1 MSSHLRRKKKEGR
14 RTLFREEPP
23 TYPRRTAPG
32 GRTAQRRV
40 SINCA
45 DFLFLLGGSMCGAN
59 AALMYRGRYS
69 GVACAGI
76 CQLKNGTRTSGG
88 QASLPIPRAFR
99 KPDTRKETP
108 ICDISKAPAGRTV
121 KARSVGTLIE
131 TDRTVRVSTTGA
143 LARGKA
149 LGSCQQ
155 KPVCQSVTWT
165 KGLSGKK
172 RQPAETRCNDPPLSI
187 NATT

>member
-1 MSSHLRRKKKEGR
+1 
-14 RTLFREEPP
+14 LFREEPP

-155 KPVCQSVTWT
+155 KPCLPVRHVDERAV
-165 KGLSGKK
+165 
-172 RQPAETRCNDPPLSI
+172 RQKAATCRDTLQRPSPLH
-187 NATT
+187 